1 MQLCGA
7 RFHDRFDHPERLRQ
21 ASDQVDQEVIRAPS
35 QRKELSALFRRRGL
49 PSGQS
54 VAALATFVF
63 CGGLVVYPLV
73 YLVAESLNVGDA
85 DTFPPA
91 TYGGG
96 NYFDLIDDWHILA
109 NTAFVACI
117 ATVMAVTIGFLAA
130 WTLTRTQLPGRAWL
144 ERLMELPYYMTPLVG
159 ALAWSILAAP
169 RTGAVNQLWHAV
181 GGPGDLVNI
190 YSAWGIAWVM
200 ALFEG
205 TVAFVMISAAMKSM
219 DQALEESARVL
230 GAGKWRTMLTV
241 TLPLVIPGVLG
252 ATVFVFAEMLGSFAA
267 AFVLGIPARYV
278 VITTAIWQAVQSF
291 PPDYPRASALGIALF
306 AVMLVTLSVYRMIV
320 RGGNFATITGKAFR
334 PRRMAMG
341 RMAWVLFAGCLAYV
355 VAAVFLP
362 LSALLLTSFQ
372 RFATVILSQS
382 QFTLANYETALGFGA
397 VRSALT
403 NSLILGV
410 GVASVGVAIMVVLV
424 WIIYRSRAPGAGAIE
439 YVVMFPQAVPRMVF
453 GVALLWAWL
462 NIPIPIYGTLWLLAL
477 AYFTVLLPLGVRT
490 LAGVVLQIDKS
501 LEECARVCGASWGYL
516 MRTVSMPLL
525 RPGIVAAWLLVFI
538 ASVRELGVS
547 IFLVGPNA
555 KVIAPSIISAWL
567 SSSSELSAAL
577 SLLQTA
583 AIFIA
588 LIVLFRATRRYSGQL
603 P

>member
-1 MQLCGA
+1 VTEIIRQNAGIGG
-7 RFHDRFDHPERLRQ
+7 ELR
-21 ASDQVDQEVIRAPS
+21 VRW
-35 QRKELSALFRRRGL
+35 L
-49 PSGQS
+49 PSGQA
-54 VAALATFVF
+54 VATVLVLVF
-63 CGGLVVYPLV
+63 CAGLVIYPLI
-73 YLVAESLNVGDA
+73 YLIAESLNVGEA
-85 DTFPPA
+85 DTFPPTA
-91 TYGGG
+91 YGVG
-96 NYFDLIDDWHILA
+96 NYFALIDDWHVLT
-109 NTAFVACI
+109 NTAFVACF
-117 ATVMAVTIGFLAA
+117 ATVMAVVIGFLAA

-169 RTGAVNQLWHAV
+169 RTGALNQLWHLV
-181 GGPGDLVNI
+181 GGGGDLVNI
-190 YSAWGIAWVM
+190 YSAYGIAWVM

-219 DQALEESARVL
+219 DPALEESARVL

-241 TLPLVIPGVLG
+241 TLPLVMPGVLG

-291 PPDYPRASALGIALF
+291 PPDYPRASAMGISLF
-306 AVMLVTLSVYRMIV
+306 AVMFATLGLYRLVV
-320 RGGNFATITGKAFR
+320 RRSNFSTITGKAFR
-334 PRRMAMG
+334 PRKMAMG

-355 VAAVFLP
+355 VTAVFLP
-362 LSALLLTSFQ
+362 LAALLLTSFQ
-372 RFATVILSQS
+372 RFATVIMSQS
-382 QFTLANYETALGFGA
+382 QFTFANYQTALGMGA

-403 NSLILGV
+403 NSLLLGV
-410 GVASVGVAIMVVLV
+410 GVATVGVAVMVVLV
-424 WIIYRSRAPGAGAIE
+424 WIIYRSRAPGHGLIE

-501 LEECARVCGASWGYL
+501 LEECARVCGASWFYL
-516 MRTVSMPLL
+516 MRTVTIPLL

-577 SLLQTA
+577 ALLQTA
-583 AIFIA
+583 AVFIA
-588 LIVLFRATRRYSGQL
+588 LIVLFRATRRYSGEL
-603 P
+603 L